1 MKSWKKTF
9 LIIWTGQALSLLSSS
24 IVQFAIIW
32 WITIQTG
39 SASALAMA
47 SIAGIMPQI
56 VLGAFIGVWVDR
68 WDRKKIMIFSD
79 LGIAFFTLVIGALF
93 YLQVVEIWHI
103 YILLAIRSVGSAFH
117 FPSMQASVPLLAP
130 ESQLTR
136 IAGINQV
143 LYSISSIAGP
153 ALGALCCELLD
164 MDVIVLIDVAGAIWA
179 CSALAFVKIPKV
191 TPDPDAKNKNVMHD
205 LKDAFYAIYCNK
217 GLFALMIAWLIAV
230 FFFVPVDTLF
240 PLMTSGYFGGSA
252 VELGIVEVCFGVGM
266 LIGGG
271 VMGIWGKNKGRVNL
285 INGGLIVM
293 GFCYFFAGVLTMHQF
308 YLFAALV
315 FIMGISVPIF
325 NSPIMSLLQTE
336 IEPNMLGRVFSLVDT
351 IALLPVPFGLI
362 FVGTIT
368 DRIGIS
374 NIFVIAGIA
383 ITLVGVVCFF
393 IKPLMA
399 LNKERKK
406 EEQKE

>member
-1 MKSWKKTF
+1 MKMWKKTLF
-9 LIIWTGQALSLLSSS
+9 IIWTGQALSLLSSA

-39 SASALAMA
+39 SASTLAMA
-47 SIAGIMPQI
+47 SIAGILPQI

-79 LGIAFFTLVIGALF
+79 LGIAFFTLLMGALF
-93 YLQVVEIWHI
+93 YFDLVEIWHI
-103 YILLAIRSVGSAFH
+103 YLLLAIRSIGSAFH
-117 FPSMQASVPLLAP
+117 FPSMQASIPLLAP

-153 ALGALCCELLD
+153 ALGALCCELLE

-179 CSALAFVKIPKV
+179 CSTLAFVKIPKV
-191 TPDPDAKNKNVMHD
+191 KPKSDDKNIIRD
-205 LKDAFYAIYCNK
+205 LKEAFNAIYSNK
-217 GLFALMIAWLIAV
+217 GLFSLMIAWLIAV
-230 FFFVPVDTLF
+230 FFFVPVDALF

-252 VELGIVEVCFGVGM
+252 FELGIVEVSFGIGM
-266 LIGGG
+266 LLGGG
-271 VMGIWGKNKGRVNL
+271 IMGIWGKNKGRVNL

-293 GFCYFFAGVLTMHQF
+293 GFCYFLAGMLTMHQF
-308 YLFAALV
+308 YFFAVLV

-325 NSPIMSLLQTE
+325 NSPIMSLLQTN
-336 IEPNMLGRVFSLVDT
+336 IDSNMLGRVFSLVDT

-374 NIFVIAGIA
+374 NIFLIAGAA
-383 ITLVGVVCFF
+383 IISVGMVCFF

-399 LNKERKK
+399 LNKEKK
-406 EEQKE
+406 PD

>member
-1 MKSWKKTF
+1 MKMWKKTLF
-9 LIIWTGQALSLLSSS
+9 IIWTGQALSLLSSA

-39 SASALAMA
+39 SASTLAMA
-47 SIAGIMPQI
+47 SIAGILPQI

-79 LGIAFFTLVIGALF
+79 LGIAFFTLLTGALF
-93 YLQVVEIWHI
+93 YFNLVEIWHI
-103 YILLAIRSVGSAFH
+103 YLLLAIRSIGSAFH
-117 FPSMQASVPLLAP
+117 FPSMQASIPLLAP

-153 ALGALCCELLD
+153 ALGALCCELLE

-179 CSALAFVKIPKV
+179 CSTLAFVKIPKV
-191 TPDPDAKNKNVMHD
+191 KPKSDDKNIIRD
-205 LKDAFYAIYCNK
+205 LKEAFNAIYSNK
-217 GLFALMIAWLIAV
+217 GLFSLMIAWLIAV
-230 FFFVPVDTLF
+230 FFFVPVDALF

-252 VELGIVEVCFGVGM
+252 FELGIVEVSFGIGM
-266 LIGGG
+266 LLGGG
-271 VMGIWGKNKGRVNL
+271 IMGIWGKNKGRVNL

-293 GFCYFFAGVLTMHQF
+293 GFCYFLAGMLTMHQF
-308 YLFAALV
+308 YFFAVLV

-325 NSPIMSLLQTE
+325 NSPIMSLLQTN
-336 IEPNMLGRVFSLVDT
+336 IDPNMLGRVFSLVDT

-374 NIFVIAGIA
+374 NIFLIAGAA
-383 ITLVGVVCFF
+383 IISVGMVCFF

-399 LNKERKK
+399 LNKEKMPD
-406 EEQKE
+406 

>member
-1 MKSWKKTF
+1 MKMWKKTLF
-9 LIIWTGQALSLLSSS
+9 IIWTGQALSLLSSA

-39 SASALAMA
+39 SASTLAMA
-47 SIAGIMPQI
+47 SIAGILPQI

-79 LGIAFFTLVIGALF
+79 LGIAFFTLLMGALF
-93 YLQVVEIWHI
+93 YFDLVEIWHI
-103 YILLAIRSVGSAFH
+103 YLLLAIRSIGSAFH
-117 FPSMQASVPLLAP
+117 FPSMQASIPLLAP

-153 ALGALCCELLD
+153 ALGALCCELLE

-179 CSALAFVKIPKV
+179 CSTLAFVKIPKV
-191 TPDPDAKNKNVMHD
+191 KPKSDDKNIIRD
-205 LKDAFYAIYCNK
+205 LKEAFNAIYSNK
-217 GLFALMIAWLIAV
+217 GLFSLMIAWLIAV
-230 FFFVPVDTLF
+230 FFFVPVDALF

-252 VELGIVEVCFGVGM
+252 FELGIVEVSFGIGM
-266 LIGGG
+266 LLGGG
-271 VMGIWGKNKGRVNL
+271 IMGIWGKNKGRVNL

-293 GFCYFFAGVLTMHQF
+293 GFCYFLAGMLTMHQF
-308 YLFAALV
+308 YFFAVLV

-325 NSPIMSLLQTE
+325 NSPIMSLLQTN
-336 IEPNMLGRVFSLVDT
+336 IDPNMLGRVFSLVDT

-374 NIFVIAGIA
+374 NIFLIAGAA
-383 ITLVGVVCFF
+383 IISVGMVCFF

-399 LNKERKK
+399 LNKEKK
-406 EEQKE
+406 PD

>member
-1 MKSWKKTF
+1 MKMWKKTLF
-9 LIIWTGQALSLLSSS
+9 IIWTGQALSLLSSA

-39 SASALAMA
+39 SASTLAMA
-47 SIAGIMPQI
+47 SIAGILPQI

-79 LGIAFFTLVIGALF
+79 LGIAFFTLLMGALF
-93 YLQVVEIWHI
+93 YFDLVEIWHI
-103 YILLAIRSVGSAFH
+103 YLLLAIRSIGSAFH
-117 FPSMQASVPLLAP
+117 FPSMQASIPLLAP

-153 ALGALCCELLD
+153 ALGALCCELLE

-179 CSALAFVKIPKV
+179 CSTLAFVKIPKV
-191 TPDPDAKNKNVMHD
+191 KPKSDDKNIIRD
-205 LKDAFYAIYCNK
+205 LKEAFNAIYTNK
-217 GLFALMIAWLIAV
+217 GLFSLMIAWLIAV
-230 FFFVPVDTLF
+230 FFFVPVDALF

-252 VELGIVEVCFGVGM
+252 FELGIVEVSFGIGM
-266 LIGGG
+266 LLGGG
-271 VMGIWGKNKGRVNL
+271 IMGIWGKNKGRVNL

-293 GFCYFFAGVLTMHQF
+293 GFCYFLAGMLTMHQF
-308 YLFAALV
+308 YFFAVLV

-325 NSPIMSLLQTE
+325 NSPIMSLLQTN
-336 IEPNMLGRVFSLVDT
+336 IDSNMLGRVFSLVDT

-374 NIFVIAGIA
+374 NIFLIAGAA
-383 ITLVGVVCFF
+383 IISVGMVCFF

-399 LNKERKK
+399 LNKEKK
-406 EEQKE
+406 PD

>member
-1 MKSWKKTF
+1 MKMWKKTLF
-9 LIIWTGQALSLLSSS
+9 IIWTGQALSLLSSA

-39 SASALAMA
+39 SASTLAMA
-47 SIAGIMPQI
+47 SIAGILPQI

-79 LGIAFFTLVIGALF
+79 LGIAFFTLLMGALF
-93 YLQVVEIWHI
+93 YFDLVEIWHI
-103 YILLAIRSVGSAFH
+103 YFLLAIRSIGSAFH
-117 FPSMQASVPLLAP
+117 FPSMQASIPLLAP

-153 ALGALCCELLD
+153 ALGALCCELLE

-179 CSALAFVKIPKV
+179 CSTLAFVKIPKV
-191 TPDPDAKNKNVMHD
+191 KPKSDDKNIIRD
-205 LKDAFYAIYCNK
+205 LKEAFNAIYSNK
-217 GLFALMIAWLIAV
+217 GLFSLVIAWLIAV
-230 FFFVPVDTLF
+230 FFFVPVDALF
-240 PLMTSGYFGGSA
+240 PLMTSGYFGRSA
-252 VELGIVEVCFGVGM
+252 FELGIVEVSFGIGM
-266 LIGGG
+266 LLGGG
-271 VMGIWGKNKGRVNL
+271 IMGIWGKNKGRVNL

-293 GFCYFFAGVLTMHQF
+293 GFCYFLAGILTMHQF
-308 YLFAALV
+308 YFFAVLV

-325 NSPIMSLLQTE
+325 NSPIMSLLQTN
-336 IEPNMLGRVFSLVDT
+336 IDPNMLGRVFSLVDT

-374 NIFVIAGIA
+374 NIFLIAGAA
-383 ITLVGVVCFF
+383 IISVGMVCFF

-399 LNKERKK
+399 LNKEKK
-406 EEQKE
+406 PD